1 MRTAGG
7 AGAGEEHVAYL
18 AALRLKKRRI
28 KRGRSRAKIEAKNNR
43 HRKKKGGGGEEAVC
57 RGKVCVVGRGR

>member
-43 HRKKKGGGGEEAVC
+43 HRKKKGGGGKRLSAE
-57 RGKVCVVGRGR
+57 GR